1 MTATT
6 HPSKLR
12 SRLILLLIVAMF
24 FGSFGIAAWLRFT
37 GWMPE
42 HTRNI
47 GELLHPPITLADL
60 ALKQADGQAYVWR
73 PDKNGWH
80 VLVAPTPD
88 CTATCMQ
95 VFDRLHRMWLSEGRQ
110 AARLDV
116 LWFGPLSAGATPYRG
131 LILMQPNPALIARLP
146 EGARD
151 QTMPMYLVDAEGFVA
166 LHYRAGTDAA
176 DVRKDLARL
185 LK

>member
-12 SRLILLLIVAMF
+12 SRLILLLIVAIF
-24 FGSFGIAAWLRFT
+24 FSSFGIAAWLRFS
-37 GWMPE
+37 GWLPG

-47 GELLHPPITLADL
+47 GELLHPPVALADL
-60 ALKQADGQAYVWR
+60 ALKQADGQTFVWR

-80 VLVAPTPD
+80 VLVTPTPD
-88 CTATCMQ
+88 CTTTCAQM
-95 VFDRLHRMWLSEGRQ
+95 FDRLRRLWLSEGQ
-110 AARLDV
+110 KASRLDV
-116 LWFGPLSAGATPYRG
+116 LWFGPLPAGASEYRG
-131 LILMQPNPALIARLP
+131 LILMQPNIALIGRLP
-146 EGARD
+146 EAPRD
-151 QTMPMYLVDAEGFVA
+151 EAMPMYLVDADGFVA